1 MRVSYVGNF
10 SVPYS
15 TESHI
20 AKAWENLGHEV
31 QRIPEQKLEWADL
44 PDLVAG
50 DLFTWTRTA
59 GFDPPDRDRQRAAL
73 DAITPPSVGIHLD
86 RWWGLARQSTER
98 GPLDPDPSP
107 FFTHLDL
114 LYTADGGDHPWQVR
128 HEWMPPAI
136 LSDETEPGVP
146 QSQYTADVAFVGNLT
161 NYGHKEWAT
170 YRHQLWGHLRRKYHG
185 RFQVFP
191 GNGRPA
197 IRGRDLANLYA
208 TTKVNVGDSCLVGNP
223 ARYWSDRIP
232 ETLGRGGFLIHPNV
246 EGLKEAYPHLL
257 TYELGDFDALLRL
270 IDQALADPVA
280 RAANVEVNRE
290 HVLANHTYEHRLTR
304 LLELV

>member
-10 SVPYS
+10 SVSFS

-31 QRIPEQKLEWADL
+31 QRIPEQSLEWADL
-44 PDLVAG
+44 PEIVDG

-59 GFDPPDRDRQRAAL
+59 GFDPPDLNRQRAAL
-73 DAITPPSVGIHLD
+73 DAIEVPKVGIHLD
-86 RWWGLARQSTER
+86 RWWGLDRETTER
-98 GPLDPDPSP
+98 GPRDADPSP

-136 LSDETEPGVP
+136 LSDECEPGRLDRR
-146 QSQYTADVAFVGNLT
+146 YTADIAFVGNLQG
-161 NYGHKEWAT
+161 YGHKEWAP
-170 YRHQLWGHLRRKYHG
+170 YRRDLWEYLRTRYRG

-191 GNGRPA
+191 GQGRPA

-208 TTKVNVGDSCLVGNP
+208 TTKINIGDSCLVGKP

-232 ETLGRGGFLIHPNV
+232 ETLGRGGFLIHPWV
-246 EGLKEAYPHLL
+246 AGLPEEYPMLPMY
-257 TYELGDFDALLRL
+257 TLGDFDMLGRMVDEAMTQPDKRE
-270 IDQALADPVA
+270 AVA
-280 RAANVEVNRE
+280 KANRE
-290 HVLANHTYEHRLTR
+290 WVLAHHTYEHRMTR
-304 LLELV
+304 LLSLV